1 MAAFLHRLGLW
12 VARHPLPVI
21 LGWVAVI
28 VLMVLLVA
36 RIGAL
41 TTNDLTLPGTDSQ
54 RATDLL
60 AAKFPPQQNGKSPIV
75 FHAES
80 GKIDTDARKNAIAK
94 AAKALQA
101 HPDVVSAPN
110 PFGQNN
116 AAQIAKDD
124 TTAFIPVLLD
134 INSADLTTE
143 EAQEILDLAEVPVR
157 GTGLEVAAG
166 GSIGSELS
174 KPETESSELVGIIA
188 AMIIL
193 SFAFG
198 TAVAMGIPIVTAL
211 AGLIVGLTGIG
222 LMGHV
227 VGIPDIAPTLA
238 TMIGLGVGID
248 YSLFLVNRHRR
259 QLAEGMEMKESIALT
274 VATSGGAV
282 AFAGGTVV
290 IALVALAVAGIPLVT
305 SLGYASAVAVLTAV
319 LAAITLLPAVLALLG
334 ARINRL
340 RLPTWLRPPTKPAG
354 TGMWAA
360 WGRTVTRH
368 PFMAIAASVVALG
381 ILAIP
386 VLSLNLGQEDIG
398 ATPTDTTERQ
408 AYDLMTEGYGV
419 GYNGPLL
426 ISVALDTPAT
436 TDPAVQK
443 QLDQANALQ
452 AELEQEQKEG
462 QAQQAALEQQAAAL
476 QAQQAQLEQQQAA
489 LLAQQADLERQAAA
503 LRAQRASAEAQL
515 ARIERQIAQ
524 IEGRRTDL
532 LQRAE
537 TFLTK
542 ARQAASTGRAAEQ
555 RLQQVLAAIQ
565 AARAQ
570 LPGIADPADRQ
581 RVQDRIDALEQ
592 QAATLRQQIQ
602 AARADERAQK
612 AQAATLRRQAAQQ
625 RRANPT
631 VVNEAR
637 SLAQQVRTMAAEA
650 ARLDAQKRSLE
661 AQAAELKR
669 QAASLQAQAADLQA
683 QKADLEALQAQ
694 AEAQQKQAEALKK
707 QLTATLTKAG
717 GDSRGTDPRLVK
729 LQDALTD
736 TPGIAV
742 LSPPEI
748 NTAGD
753 AAIFTAVPTTAPA
766 ATETADL
773 VKTVRSTVIPEATA
787 GSDIHAYVGGSTA
800 ANVDL
805 AAKISSRLALVIA
818 TVLGLSF
825 LVLLVAFRS
834 LLVPLQAAVT
844 NLLCVGA
851 AFGVLTAAFQWGW
864 GIGIFGVETTRDTV
878 PIASYVPL
886 MMFAVLFGLSMDYQ
900 VFLLSQISEHR
911 RSGKDERAAVASGMA
926 ASAPVIV
933 AAALIMI
940 GVFGSFV
947 LNGDP
952 TVKQFGVGLATA
964 VFLAAAMVLVLA
976 PALLVSMGRG
986 TWWLPSWLARIVPEV
1001 DIEGRGL
1008 EEKRRAEEVAEAKRP
1023 FPEPEPAAPAD

>member
-1 MAAFLHRLGLW
+1 
-12 VARHPLPVI
+12 VVI
-21 LGWVAVI
+21 GWIAVL

-41 TTNDLTLPGTDSQ
+41 TTNDLSLPGTDSQ

-75 FHAES
+75 FHAET
-80 GKIDTDARKNAIAK
+80 GKIDTDARATAIGK
-94 AAKALQA
+94 AAKALQK
-101 HPDVVSAPN
+101 HPHVVSAPN

-116 AAQIAKDD
+116 ASQIAKDD

-134 INSADLTTE
+134 IDSATLTAA
-143 EAQEILDLAEVPVR
+143 EAREILDLAEAPVR
-157 GTGLEVAAG
+157 DAGLEVAAG

-259 QLAEGMEMKESIALT
+259 QLAEGMEKDESIALT

-319 LAAITLLPAVLALLG
+319 LAALTLLPAVLSLLG
-334 ARINRL
+334 DHINRL
-340 RLPTWLRPPTKPAG
+340 RLPTRLRPASTPAG
-354 TGMWAA
+354 TGMWAG

-368 PFMAIAASVVALG
+368 PYLAIAASVIALA

-408 AYDLMTEGYGV
+408 AYDLMTDGFGV

-426 ISVALDTPAT
+426 ISVSLGTPAT

-443 QLDQANALQ
+443 QIDQANALQ

-462 QAQQAALEQQAAAL
+462 QAQQAALQKQAAAL
-476 QAQQAQLEQQQAA
+476 QAQQAQLQQQQAA

-503 LRAQRASAEAQL
+503 LRAQRAGAEAQL
-515 ARIERQIAQ
+515 AQIRRQISR
-524 IEGRRTDL
+524 IEGRRGDL
-532 LQRAE
+532 LRRAE
-537 TFLTK
+537 TFLTR
-542 ARQAASTGRAAEQ
+542 ARQATARGRAAEQ
-555 RLQQVLAAIQ
+555 RLQQVRAAIQ

-570 LPGIADPADRQ
+570 LPGILDPASRE
-581 RVQDRIDALEQ
+581 RVQERIAALEA
-592 QAATLRQQIQ
+592 QAQNLRAQIQ

-612 AQAATLRRQAAQQ
+612 AQAAALRRQAAAQ

-631 VVNEAR
+631 IVNEAR
-637 SLAQQVRTMAAEA
+637 SLAAQVRTMSAEA
-650 ARLDAQKRSLE
+650 ARLEREKASLA

-669 QAASLQAQAADLQA
+669 QAASLQAQAAELEA
-683 QKADLEALQAQ
+683 QKADLEALQATAQ
-694 AEAQQKQAEALKK
+694 QQQKQAEALKK

-717 GDSRGTDPRLVK
+717 GDARGTDPRLVK
-729 LQDALTD
+729 LQDALTG
-736 TPGIAV
+736 TPGVAV
-742 LSPPEI
+742 LSPPDI
-748 NTAGD
+748 NTSGD
-753 AAIFTAVPTTAPA
+753 AAIFTAIPSNAPA

-773 VKTVRSTVIPEATA
+773 VKHVRSTVIPAATA
-787 GSDIHAYVGGSTA
+787 GEDVRAFVGGSTA

-805 AAKISSRLALVIA
+805 AAKIASRLLLVIA
-818 TVLGLSF
+818 TVLGLSI

-864 GIGIFGVETTRDTV
+864 GIGLFGVETTRDTV

-911 RSGKDERAAVASGMA
+911 RGGQDERAAVASGMA
-926 ASAPVIV
+926 GSAPVIV

-952 TVKQFGVGLATA
+952 TVKQFGVGLAVA

-986 TWWLPSWLARIVPEV
+986 TWWLPGWLDRVVPEV

-1008 EEKRRAEEVAEAKRP
+1008 EERRHAEEDADAGTP
-1023 FPEPEPAAPAD
+1023 PPPPPEPPPTPTAKGPRERPPEPDPAD